1 MMQQDPIQSSL
12 DRFSEA
18 VRDLRHSVDGQGN
31 RLTAIETSLAF
42 MKAQIA
48 ELRANGHSN
57 GGWQRYAPAG
67 IAGSGAGVGVTFLLM
82 QILDALS
89 KQ

>member
-1 MMQQDPIQSSL
+1 MMQQDPVQASL

-18 VRDLRHSVDGQGN
+18 VRGLRHSVDGQGN
-31 RLTAIETSLAF
+31 RLTAIETSLGF
-42 MKAQIA
+42 MQAQIK
-48 ELRANGHSN
+48 ELKTNGHVN